1 MKHVKLYESIG
12 VWDEHPKFDEAVEK
26 IAEEIKAG
34 RAEGG
39 NWILDFLGDDYPQ
52 NISFARRV
60 MIRASNK
67 LNSKE

>member
-1 MKHVKLYESIG
+1 MKHIKVFESFD

-26 IAEEIKAG
+26 IKKELKAG

-52 NISFARRV
+52 SSSFARRV
-60 MIRASNK
+60 MIRASSE
-67 LNSKE
+67 LNPRR